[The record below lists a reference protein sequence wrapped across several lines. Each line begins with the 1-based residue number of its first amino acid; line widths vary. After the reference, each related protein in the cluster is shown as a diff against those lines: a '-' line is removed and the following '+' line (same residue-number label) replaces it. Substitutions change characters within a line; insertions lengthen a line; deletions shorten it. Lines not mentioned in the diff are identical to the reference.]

1 VRLVN
6 SKLDERCINALRFL
20 AADIAQLT
28 TSDQLTLPFGSA
40 VMVYTL
46 WDRFL
51 RFNPQDPHWLNRD
64 RFVLSS
70 GSDTAL
76 LYGLLY
82 LTGYSLPIEELKHF
96 RHWGRLTPG
105 HPGYGNIPG
114 VEAVP
119 DPAGQGFASAVGMA
133 VAEATLAACFNQP
146 QLAIVDHYTYVL
158 ASDDDLTAGIA
169 LAAAAVAGELKLG
182 KLIVLSAVKPMPDKG
197 TSGEAEPGHFA
208 MSGWHVQQIQ
218 NGDQIPPIETAL
230 RIAQQEVN
238 RPSLLQVAIPNGR
251 DNGYRPYSGATPD
264 EWEGEQETSLAR
276 RQFGR
281 PRQQTFHIP
290 RQVLNHFRNRAV
302 ERGIVWQAEWDVSVE
317 SYTARHPQLAA
328 AFDQAIQCK
337 PVTGKGVQLPA
348 FTVDQRPMATLA
360 ASEQILQ
367 AFKTHRA
374 DLVDCLLDLA
384 PGLATGRPAKVE
396 HYQLDV
402 RSRAVGA
409 ILKGMARH
417 GGIVSCGT
425 G

>member
-1 VRLVN
+1 MHHVRLMN
-6 SKLDERCINALRFL
+6 LELDERCINALRFL
-20 AADIAQLT
+20 AADIAHQLT
-28 TSDQLTLPFGSA
+28 TSDRLTLPFGSA

-51 RFNPQDPHWLNRD
+51 RFNPQDPFWPNRD
-64 RFVLSS
+64 RFILSS

-82 LTGYSLPIEELKHF
+82 LTGYSLPLEELKHF

-114 VEAVP
+114 IEAIP
-119 DPAGQGFASAVGMA
+119 DPDGQGFATAVGMA
-133 VAEATLAACFNQP
+133 VAEATLAACFNRP
-146 QLAIVDHYTYVL
+146 ELAIMDHYTYVL
-158 ASDDDLTAGIA
+158 ASDDDLTADIA
-169 LAAAAVAGELKLG
+169 LTAAAVAGELKLG
-182 KLIVLSAVKPMPDKG
+182 KLIVLSAVKPVPHKG
-197 TSGEAEPGHFA
+197 ISGEAGPGHFA

-238 RPSLLQVAIPNGR
+238 RPSLLQVTIPNGR
-251 DNGYRPYSGATPD
+251 DNDYRPYSGAAPD
-264 EWEGEQETSLAR
+264 EWREKQETSLPR
-276 RQFGR
+276 RQVGR

-328 AFDQAIQCK
+328 AFDQVIRCK
-337 PVTGKGVQLPA
+337 PAIGKDVQLPV

-367 AFKTHRA
+367 AFKTHRPA
-374 DLVDCLLDLA
+374 SLL
-384 PGLATGRPAKVE
+384 
-396 HYQLDV
+396 
-402 RSRAVGA
+402 
-409 ILKGMARH
+409 
-417 GGIVSCGT
+417 
-425 G
+425 